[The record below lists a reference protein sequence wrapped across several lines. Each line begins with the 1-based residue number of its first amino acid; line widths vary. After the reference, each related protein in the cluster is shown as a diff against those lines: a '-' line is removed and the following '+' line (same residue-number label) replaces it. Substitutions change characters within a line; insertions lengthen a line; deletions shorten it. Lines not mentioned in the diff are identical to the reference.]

1 MEYRYSQHAQLKVIH
16 LTLILAKR
24 PTSAGNFHLGSAG
37 LIDTGT
43 QAPTIL
49 ITSKDIDEESECRC
63 SQLKVPWPSGLIIV
77 SKYFKKES

>member
-43 QAPTIL
+43 QAPIVGYDIFVEETASIA
-49 ITSKDIDEESECRC
+49 SKHIDEESEW
-63 SQLKVPWPSGLIIV
+63 SIDIPNTPN
-77 SKYFKKES
+77 